1 MLNVIFPD
9 EEFILIHIP
18 KCGGWSIAEGSFK
31 DSRKIGPLAEIPEE
45 YSHLKKIALV
55 RNPYTRFLSSYRMF
69 SFGTD
74 IISPISS
81 IPIPIEFYFTLI
93 EEFYFKEFCFTLT
106 EETPLTFH
114 SNPNSPYILIHTLPQ
129 THKDNH
135 LSFADF
141 VCRYENYETEITDI
155 FRNKIGIKSFV
166 PQHLNKSKRR
176 QPTTLSPYIVNKIN
190 SFYSE
195 DFRTLGYEK
204 FTGEIKIDA
213 DDKISPQGLDSQ

>member
-31 DSRKIGPLAEIPEE
+31 DSRKIGPLAGIPEE

-55 RNPYTRFLSSYRMF
+55 RNPYTRFLSGYRMF

-74 IISPISS
+74 VISPIST

-93 EEFYFKEFCFTLT
+93 EEA
-106 EETPLTFH
+106 PLTFH
-114 SNPNSPYILIHTLPQ
+114 SNPKSLHILIHTLPQ

-141 VCRYENYETEITDI
+141 VCRYENYETEISDI

-166 PQHLNKSKRR
+166 TQHLNKSKRR

-204 FTGEIKIDA
+204 FTGQIKIDA
-213 DDKISPQGLDSQ
+213 DDKISPQGLDSP